1 MSVVSSLFAW
11 APCCAF
17 VVYLIAS
24 ETSAAPATEE
34 PPAWDTPPF
43 RFVLEGGL
51 DRGPV
56 IWPGDATEAIAT
68 LDSASQEKFKTL
80 WARYEKAEQGRK
92 LAWRRAFSEDPAF
105 AKAVAALRHT
115 DEGENKVHDLQRML
129 RDSYADKDPSELTR
143 VEWWCELVPGLEFES
158 WFNNLVADK
167 DYREIVQWILMFENQ
182 RFFRIFFPEDRPED
196 RPVRKMLSDEGE
208 KLTAHR
214 ALEIFLIG
222 LKHRQVSIS
231 KETAPERAKIEQTTA
246 IPDIAR
252 EYVAQGMEIH
262 LKFLFCEPYAVRHLP
277 PYIAEAEREHDQAIL
292 DLGHSLPGLFPAL
305 EKIMTEREVR
315 VRQFFRALEKS
326 GVVPFVGEVIAVVQR
341 FVSSLSSSA
350 DAAAKTN
357 SQPR

>member
-1 MSVVSSLFAW
+1 LSVVSSLFAW
-11 APCCAF
+11 APCCAL

-24 ETSAAPATEE
+24 EASADTATEE
-34 PPAWDTPPF
+34 PPNWCSPPF
-43 RFVLEGGL
+43 RFVLDGGL
-51 DRGPV
+51 EQGPW
-56 IWPGDATEAIAT
+56 ILTSDAVEASQT
-68 LDSASQEKFKTL
+68 LDSTSQEKFKTL
-80 WARYEKAEQGRK
+80 WSRFEKAEQGRK
-92 LAWRRAFSEDPAF
+92 LAWRQAFSENPAF
-105 AKAVAALRHT
+105 AKAVDALRHT
-115 DEGENKVHDLQRML
+115 DEGENKVHNLQGML
-129 RDSYADKDPSELTR
+129 RDSYVGKDPSELTR
-143 VEWWCELVPGLEFES
+143 VERWSELVPGLEFES

-182 RFFRIFFPEDRPED
+182 RFFRQFFPEHRPEES
-196 RPVRKMLSDEGE
+196 PVHKMLSDEGQ
-208 KLTAHR
+208 KLTADR

-252 EYVAQGMEIH
+252 EYVAQGMETH
-262 LKFLFCEPYAVRHLP
+262 WKFMLCEPYAVRHLP

-292 DLGHSLPGLFPAL
+292 DLGRSLPGLSPAL
-305 EKIMTEREVR
+305 EKIMTERVVR
-315 VRQFFRALEKS
+315 VSQLFRALEKS

-341 FVSSLSSSA
+341 FVPSLSSSA